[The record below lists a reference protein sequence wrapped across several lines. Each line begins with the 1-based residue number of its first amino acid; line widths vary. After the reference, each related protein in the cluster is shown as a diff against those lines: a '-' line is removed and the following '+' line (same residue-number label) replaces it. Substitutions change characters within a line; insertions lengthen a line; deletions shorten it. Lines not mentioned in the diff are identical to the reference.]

1 MSNVRVGLQIALE
14 GDKQAQQGLQRV
26 KDGLGGLD
34 AGLVSVDASAGKT
47 AASMGR
53 MNTSVGDIAK
63 GVIGAQLLAS
73 GLQAVASA
81 ATALPRSAFDYTK
94 ELEASS
100 VGMAGILGSMAA
112 MNGKQLEYHQG
123 LAISQDMIRK
133 LGDDALR
140 TAASSQE
147 LTSTFQ
153 ALLAPGLAA
162 KMTLDEIRQLTVTGV
177 NAVKSIG
184 LSGAQVVQELRDLVA
199 GGITASGSQ
208 LATALGLK
216 DADIA
221 KAKASSE
228 GLFAFL
234 MERLKGFEDSSSRFG
249 DTLQGRM
256 DALKEGSTRVAA
268 EGMKPLTDE
277 ISKTIG
283 ELGKLFVTFE
293 KTGEAKLNPEII
305 ASLRG
310 VSEGLVSIMDAG
322 KSTAAVLYEN
332 REAVGGLVAAYAAF
346 KVGSIAAE
354 MVQAVQAKTA
364 LAQASRLAAVQSA
377 VESAAN
383 ESAVLTSRQKTAA
396 ILAELQA
403 NVQRTAAQV
412 AATAGTVAATQA
424 ERAHALAVTQLTA
437 AQNAAS
443 VSGRAMGAVMGAL
456 GGPVGIAVTA
466 FASLVGYM
474 MSANAEAEKLAKVGQ
489 SKDRVDAAS
498 AAGQKPEDRD
508 ISRLQAQLAQ
518 LKETRDELLLDQ
530 KDGGIMRF
538 IFGKDYDVG
547 LDGKLRQ
554 NQAAIDGL
562 EKSLA
567 AAKTVTESTTA
578 STGTLTL
585 TLSGAEQAW
594 RKSIDGVKTASS
606 IQADYQDKLAG
617 SQRAYATYIE
627 QLKTS
632 GASEAALQKAKVEQ
646 GQAEASL
653 LKQRDEAL
661 KGLTK
666 TQGASTTALD
676 NERVSLLAKLK
687 AEQAYAAALATRGL
701 QADKMT
707 EAEKSAERYAL
718 QAAKAK
724 DARTAATYKGLEAVA
739 REIAGQEQ
747 ANAVTSEALK
757 AHQALFDAMVNDTK
771 AITDRASAVEA
782 ENAVFGKSR
791 AAIEAARLA
800 AEEQRRNDIAF
811 AADPTYLQ
819 AMDDRIA
826 AMRRYVQALQEADY
840 KQVNARTD
848 EILRA
853 AGEQAKLYG
862 NEVRLASLT
871 GLERAKIVAQRQ
883 VEIKY
888 AKELSAIDASNLSD
902 TEKETQRLKLL
913 EAQQIESSAAVAKVV
928 QEDWAKTSD
937 QINQSLTDALM
948 RGFESGKGFLR
959 NLGDTAVNLFKTM
972 VLRPTITAAF
982 TPVAAGINSAFG
994 INGGTPGGS
1003 AMGTIQTA
1011 SNINTLWGTASQA
1024 LYGGSAGAS
1033 LASLGYANAAG
1044 MVGGDALG
1052 ALIAANGSWA
1062 GVTTGSAAAAEAA
1075 IAANLA
1081 MEAGAAVALE
1091 AGTMAAAA
1099 GTQAATAAKAA
1110 ASTTGSLMST
1120 VATAMPYLAAIAAAA
1135 MIISSFDD
1143 SGTPHSGGVAKY
1155 SAGNG
1160 LKTGLDARGE
1170 FGTTMGG
1177 VDFSQAGMQL
1187 ATNTAIGL
1195 TGLLDDMAKT
1205 FGKKAGYEVIT
1216 AFADDSSGDGAWGAL
1231 RINNPDGTTAL
1242 NWDDTRTSRWAP
1254 KEFGDGQEGMDQY
1267 LKAIAADVKTYLISQ
1282 TPEWAKTVFEGLGD
1296 APTLDQLGKA
1306 AQSVGTLHKVLG
1318 AMGENVLPSLGNA
1331 TDATISSMVKAAG
1344 GADALT
1350 ASLANYYDATATD
1363 LDRQQFAFTSL
1374 SKALEPLGATLP
1386 AASTGLRDWY
1396 DGLVQTASAQDLTVQ
1411 ANADQLASL
1420 LALNPAITAM
1430 SGVWD
1435 STRESLFGAD
1445 ALGAMANAALRGDAV
1460 ATSIVNAAGGL
1471 EQYGQKVSS
1480 YQQTFTTATEKTAAA
1495 TAQVTAELAKVGLS
1509 MPKTRSEFKSM
1520 MDAALAMGDAGK
1532 GTVSVLLDVGEA
1544 IAGLVP
1550 ESKDFLKEFLDEV
1563 PNTLSGVLTGLV
1575 TGREGAQEEGARL
1588 AKSVSDGIYEAIA
1601 QGQTAQ
1607 IAQQF
1612 MANIVNPIV
1621 ANVAAS
1627 RSMLDGVDLAGGV
1640 ATAKAQIQALRDTL
1654 ADPQIA
1660 GAIREIT
1667 GAVNGLIGSAGGVAS
1682 AYTPGPFA
1690 IGGSAVSATYQPQA
1704 LSALSDTAGLQQE
1717 ILEANKSVAKL
1728 LEEYLKKDDPTAT
1741 RYEKLAQQLAAKS
1754 TDLKV
1759 PQYQQEISVLKSTI
1773 ADFTGVLDKANPLIS
1788 AVMNGAQ
1795 NSGQALTTL
1804 AEMIVQRE
1812 GKGLDDGNLGGY
1824 TIPGFASDPMASRVT
1839 QLLESLFDGL
1849 TETGNSHLFIN
1860 YVQSLL
1866 GITADPATL
1875 QNDLNTR
1882 IKQLASLE
1890 KDLRDWYIA
1899 QARVIA
1905 IEDATSLAKETADA
1919 KARTAEL
1926 QRTGGLQD
1934 PITKLKEQF
1943 RDKMQEIDDG
1953 IGAALQAEIKV
1964 LQGQKADTS
1973 ALDRSLAAQKQYLG
1987 QVFDAVGNP
1996 LQSFMD
2002 AIQLQIDRQ
2011 QNYIDTVD
2019 PAETTAAIMA
2029 GVWNGLDADKKLLAS
2044 IKDGSYY
2051 KPLTT
2056 GIADTEQAITDAIV
2070 AATNPAKQAEL
2081 RAEIEKYKGG
2091 VREWLKAQQE
2101 LLATEML
2108 VDINAQIKDLQ
2119 TQDQG
2124 PLTVIKTAIDKYVS
2138 DLKALDQ
2145 YTAAAQASVDQLAGL
2160 QLTKARDELYAQ
2172 LVPQEEQNAKALAGL
2187 KADFAAL
2194 GQVMPETAAAL
2205 RVMIDAASGDTKD
2218 KLLELVPA
2226 FVALQPAAEGAAAS
2240 AETVAQAYAR
2250 LRTVT
2255 RTAEQVAQERIDLEE
2270 RLFQATASQAEI
2282 ANLARLR
2289 IDEYNRSLYD
2299 QVIAAEAAK
2308 QAVADTRTA
2317 TDQALSE
2324 VKRLIGEEITRLQDS
2339 FKATDTAYSAVE
2351 RAVAAQKSTLTEQLA
2366 AAKQAESAINGI
2378 FGALRD
2384 NLRDMRGEVESTA
2397 RMQAAEG
2404 QQVIRAALA
2413 TGVLPEQERL
2423 QQAIQ
2428 AARAGLDGTQFASAT
2443 ERDRAYIALQNEL
2456 EALQGIAQ
2464 PQLSAAEQSVALAE
2478 EQIDKLD
2485 LQLKS
2490 AKALVDQVRGVDTR
2504 VLGVQDAI
2512 GALESAV
2519 ATEAAARD
2527 QIAVLNGQLEVAQG
2541 QYEALRGIKTGVD
2554 AIAPALQ
2561 ALADA
2566 IAGEQ
2571 SAAAKAAALAAAAAA
2586 QRQAITAAAGGQYGA
2601 SLEYVRDFGAGS
2613 AMADTSYANQREAD
2627 IASLYQNVLGRT
2639 PDSGGLAYYA
2649 GTAMSIAEIAASLEA
2664 SREDDIRDAYG
2675 GAAQQAFNDQT
2686 NSLLGLTSDIRIP
2699 GFAVGATEIPQD
2711 MLAVVHKGEQ
2721 IIPAAWNP
2729 ATSGWADSVRG
2740 SDPRVADLI
2749 ARLIDRVERLER
2761 ELARRLDEGNS
2772 NTDGIHTR
2780 LRRVSRDSDKL
2791 YTTAA

>member
-47 AASMGR
+47 AASLSR

-228 GLFAFL
+228 GLFSFL
-234 MERLKGFEDSSSRFG
+234 MERLRGFEESSSRFG

-277 ISKTIG
+277 ISRTIG

-310 VSEGLVSIMDAG
+310 VSEGLVSVMDAG

-617 SQRAYATYIE
+617 SQRAHATYIE
-627 QLKTS
+627 ELKKS

-666 TQGASTTALD
+666 TQGASTTALE

-707 EAEKSAERYAL
+707 EADKSAERYAL

-724 DARTAATYKGLEAVA
+724 DARTAATYKGLEAMA
-739 REIAGQEQ
+739 REIAVQEQ

-757 AHQALFDAMVNDTK
+757 AHQALLDAMVNDTK

-800 AEEQRRNDIAF
+800 AEEQRREDIAF
-811 AADPTYLQ
+811 AADPAYLQ

-862 NEVRLASLT
+862 DEVRLAGLT

-888 AKELSAIDASNLSD
+888 AKELAAIDASNLSD
-902 TEKETQRLKLL
+902 TEKATQRQKLL

-959 NLGDTAVNLFKTM
+959 NLGDTAVNLFKSM

-994 INGGTPGGS
+994 INGGSPGGGGIAGNISTGASVYNAATGSMASGFANGLS
-1003 AMGTIQTA
+1003 AWGAEGSVTGVL
-1011 SNINTLWGTASQA
+1011 SNPG
-1024 LYGGSAGAS
+1024 LYTGAELAGAVAPIA
-1033 LASLGYANAAG
+1033 LAA
-1044 MVGGDALG
+1044 V
-1052 ALIAANGSWA
+1052 
-1062 GVTTGSAAAAEAA
+1062 A
-1075 IAANLA
+1075 IAAFAKSLDNSGTFHT
-1081 MEAGAAVALE
+1081 GALSQYS
-1091 AGTMAAAA
+1091 AA
-1099 GTQAATAAKAA
+1099 GGTSTSYQHGAYGMGFGGVE
-1110 ASTTGSLMST
+1110 ASTKTAELTSGIAQSIVKMLDST
-1120 VATAMPYLAAIAAAA
+1120 AT
-1135 MIISSFDD
+1135 
-1143 SGTPHSGGVAKY
+1143 
-1155 SAGNG
+1155 
-1160 LKTGLDARGE
+1160 
-1170 FGTTMGG
+1170 
-1177 VDFSQAGMQL
+1177 
-1187 ATNTAIGL
+1187 
-1195 TGLLDDMAKT
+1195 T
-1205 FGKKAGYEVIT
+1205 FGKEAGYKAAT
-1216 AFADDSSGDGAWGAL
+1216 AFADDSSKDGAWGGL
-1231 RINNPDGTTAL
+1231 LISKLEDVII
-1242 NWDDTRTSRWAP
+1242 NWDTSRTSKWAP
-1254 KEFGDGQEGMDQY
+1254 KEFADGEAGMKEY
-1267 LKAIAADVKTYLISQ
+1267 LAAIAGSARDALDSIGL
-1282 TPEWAKTVFEGLGD
+1282 PEWAQSIVSKLG
-1296 APTLDQLGKA
+1296 
-1306 AQSVGTLHKVLG
+1306 
-1318 AMGENVLPSLGNA
+1318 E
-1331 TDATISSMVKAAG
+1331 
-1344 GADALT
+1344 
-1350 ASLANYYDATATD
+1350 
-1363 LDRQQFAFTSL
+1363 
-1374 SKALEPLGATLP
+1374 GATLEQLGQ
-1386 AASTGLRDWY
+1386 AVDQINAT
-1396 DGLVQTASAQDLTVQ
+1396 QTAIVSMGERMAPFAGMTDGMVT
-1411 ANADQLASL
+1411 
-1420 LALNPAITAM
+1420 ALI
-1430 SGVWD
+1430 
-1435 STRESLFGAD
+1435 
-1445 ALGAMANAALRGDAV
+1445 
-1460 ATSIVNAAGGL
+1460 NAAGGIQQL
-1471 EQYGQKVSS
+1471 STSAAS
-1480 YQQTFTTATEKTAAA
+1480 YYENFYSQAEKTAFS
-1495 TAQVTAELAKVGLS
+1495 TEQVAKELESVGLVI
-1509 MPKTRSEFKSM
+1509 PKTRQEFRALIESQQKLGTAGAPAVATLLKVSGAFAQLVPAAE
-1520 MDAALAMGDAGK
+1520 DAAAAA
-1532 GTVSVLLDVGEA
+1532 EA
-1544 IAGLVP
+1544 VKVATKDYLG
-1550 ESKDFLKEFLDEV
+1550 DFLKTV
-1563 PNTLSGVLTGLV
+1563 PDTLTSTIAGIMAGKEDALKA
-1575 TGREGAQEEGARL
+1575 GAELGQ
-1588 AKSVSDGIYEAIA
+1588 SVADGITESILMGGAS
-1601 QGQTAQ
+1601 Q
-1607 IAQQF
+1607 ISAAF
-1612 MANIVNPIV
+1612 MANVIQPIV

-1627 RSMLDGVDLAGGV
+1627 RAMLDGVDLAGGV
-1640 ATAKAQIQALRDTL
+1640 AAAKDQMMALRDTL

-1660 GAIREIT
+1660 GAIREIS
-1667 GAVNGLIGSAGGVAS
+1667 GAVGELVGAAQSAAGGIKSAGGAPGIYGGGFGGSEFNAPMPGSFGGTASGDFAS
-1682 AYTPGPFA
+1682 AGQYAFALPGYAEYQAWVDSHRNLTPNYNGGASFA
-1690 IGGSAVSATYQPQA
+1690 IGGTVPIGNPVYEQINYINKELFTYLGDQVAQTNQKIADVLNATANPVAKGIEKINDEFQQIFKDAGGASQDAHVKFLETRIDEVRQIKEKIPGA
-1704 LSALSDTAGLQQE
+1704 LSAATQLVSEKIGEVDFEIKNTYISVEDRLKSFSDAGVDIEKVASDVAGIFSGIPHLNFDPEQIKS
-1717 ILEANKSVAKL
+1717 ILLGELNPQVYFGAEQS
-1728 LEEYLKKDDPTAT
+1728 LKDAV
-1741 RYEKLAQQLAAKS
+1741 
-1754 TDLKV
+1754 DLIIYGGGQH
-1759 PQYQQEISVLKSTI
+1759 PGLISVLQNPFG
-1773 ADFTGVLDKANPLIS
+1773 DFRSLESNLASSKEGLD
-1788 AVMNGAQ
+1788 
-1795 NSGQALTTL
+1795 ALNEAMRSWRVSQLRLLATEELATL
-1804 AEMIVQRE
+1804 AQE
-1812 GKGLDDGNLGGY
+1812 
-1824 TIPGFASDPMASRVT
+1824 T
-1839 QLLESLFDGL
+1839 QS
-1849 TETGNSHLFIN
+1849 
-1860 YVQSLL
+1860 
-1866 GITADPATL
+1866 
-1875 QNDLNTR
+1875 
-1882 IKQLASLE
+1882 
-1890 KDLRDWYIA
+1890 
-1899 QARVIA
+1899 A
-1905 IEDATSLAKETADA
+1905 IEK
-1919 KARTAEL
+1919 TAEL
-1926 QRTGGLQD
+1926 RRTGGLED
-1934 PITKLKEQF
+1934 PITKLNEAFAQKIKTV
-1943 RDKMQEIDDG
+1943 DDGVGKMLLEEIDTLKNTKNPKAEAALASLAQERKYWTEGDQRLKDIAALQKSLANLGQSYSKALTDAENAHLNYGSTEDAISAINADLQFG
-1953 IGAALQAEIKV
+1953 IDVGSKIEGIAGEIKNLEDVTGNVERIDAAMEAAKQQILAATDPAKRAALQAEIDTYK
-1964 LQGQKADTS
+1964 GGITEWFKA
-1973 ALDRSLAAQKQYLG
+1973 
-1987 QVFDAVGNP
+1987 
-1996 LQSFMD
+1996 
-2002 AIQLQIDRQ
+2002 
-2011 QNYIDTVD
+2011 
-2019 PAETTAAIMA
+2019 
-2029 GVWNGLDADKKLLAS
+2029 
-2044 IKDGSYY
+2044 
-2051 KPLTT
+2051 
-2056 GIADTEQAITDAIV
+2056 
-2070 AATNPAKQAEL
+2070 QAEL
-2081 RAEIEKYKGG
+2081 
-2091 VREWLKAQQE
+2091 LS
-2101 LLATEML
+2101 TEML
-2108 VDINAQIKDLQ
+2108 VDINAQIRELEKA
-2119 TQDQG
+2119 DQG
-2124 PLTVIKTAIDKYVS
+2124 PLTAIKAAIDKYVT
-2138 DLKALDQ
+2138 DLKVLDQ

-2187 KADFAAL
+2187 KTDFAAL
-2194 GQVMPETAAAL
+2194 GKVMPETAAAL
-2205 RVMIDAASGDTKD
+2205 RVMIDAASGDLKD

-2270 RLFQATASQAEI
+2270 RLFAATASQAEI

-2289 IDEYNRSLYD
+2289 IDEYNRALYD
-2299 QVIAAEAAK
+2299 QVIAAEAAQ
-2308 QAVADTRTA
+2308 QAVQDTRTA
-2317 TDQALSE
+2317 TDQALAE
-2324 VKRLIGEEITRLQDS
+2324 VRRLIGEEITRLQGS
-2339 FKATDTAYSAVE
+2339 FKVTDTAYSAVE
-2351 RAVAAQKSTLTEQLA
+2351 RAVAAQKSTLTEQLN

-2384 NLRDMRGEVESTA
+2384 NLRDMRGEVESTT

-2428 AARAGLDGTQFASAT
+2428 AARAGLDATKFATAT
-2443 ERDRAYIALQNEL
+2443 DRDRAYIALQNEL
-2456 EALQGIAQ
+2456 EALQRLAQ

-2571 SAAAKAAALAAAAAA
+2571 SAAANAAALAAAAAA

-2639 PDSGGLAYYA
+2639 ADSGGLAYYA

-2664 SREDDIRDAYG
+2664 SREDDIRDTYG
-2675 GAAQQAFNDQT
+2675 GAAQQAFNDQV
-2686 NSLLGLTSDIRIP
+2686 NKALGLESDIRIP
-2699 GFAVGATEIPQD
+2699 GFAVGASVIPQD
-2711 MLAVVHKGEQ
+2711 MLAMVHKGEQ
-2721 IIPAAWNP
+2721 IIPAPWNP
-2729 ATSGWADSVRG
+2729 ATSGLLRQGG

-2749 ARLIDRVERLER
+2749 SQLIDRVGRLER
-2761 ELARRLDEGNS
+2761 ELARRLDEGNN
-2772 NTDGIHTR
+2772 NTDGINTR